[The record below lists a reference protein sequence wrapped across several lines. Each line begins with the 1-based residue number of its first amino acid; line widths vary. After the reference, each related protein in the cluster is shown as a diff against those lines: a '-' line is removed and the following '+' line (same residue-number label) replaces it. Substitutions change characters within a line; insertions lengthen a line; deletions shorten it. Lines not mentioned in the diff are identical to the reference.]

1 MTIKKIKFKPS
12 YRGFTLA
19 ELVIIIVIIGI
30 FAVLASSRTDI
41 GIGKIRQRIAID
53 QITSDIDLVR
63 SMAFAS
69 NDTITIA
76 FSSDSKS
83 YTVYVGSDDS
93 RQVLSSFPNSQSGT
107 ITLDNNVNI
116 SFVNFDGMSELQ
128 FLPMGDVKS
137 GGIID
142 LNNNRITVDNITG
155 KWTLGK

>member
-1 MTIKKIKFKPS
+1 MTIKKIKLKPS

-76 FSSDSKS
+76 FSSDSRS

-107 ITLDNNVNI
+107 IVLDNNVNI
-116 SFVNFDGMSELQ
+116 SLVNFDGMSELQ

-142 LNNNRITVDNITG
+142 LNNNRITVNNITG

>member
-1 MTIKKIKFKPS
+1 MTIKKIKLKPS

-30 FAVLASSRTDI
+30 FAVLASSRKDI

-116 SFVNFDGMSELQ
+116 SLINFDGVSELQ

>member
-1 MTIKKIKFKPS
+1 MTIKKIKLKPS

-41 GIGKIRQRIAID
+41 GLGKIRQRIAID

-116 SFVNFDGMSELQ
+116 SLVNFDGMSELQ

-142 LNNNRITVDNITG
+142 LNNNRITVNNITG

>member
-1 MTIKKIKFKPS
+1 MTIKKVKLKPS

-93 RQVLSSFPNSQSGT
+93 RQVLSSFPNSQNGT

-116 SFVNFDGMSELQ
+116 SLVNFDGMSELQ

>member
-1 MTIKKIKFKPS
+1 MTIKKIKLKPS
-12 YRGFTLA
+12 CRGFTLA
-19 ELVIIIVIIGI
+19 ELAIIIVIIGI

-107 ITLDNNVNI
+107 IVLDNNVNI
-116 SFVNFDGMSELQ
+116 SLVNFDGMSELQ

-142 LNNNRITVDNITG
+142 LNNNRITVNNITG

>member
-1 MTIKKIKFKPS
+1 MTIKKIKLKPS

-30 FAVLASSRTDI
+30 FAVLAFSRKDI
-41 GIGKIRQRIAID
+41 GIGKIRQRIATD

-83 YTVYVGSDDS
+83 YTVYVGSDDF
-93 RQVLSSFPNSQSGT
+93 RQVLTSFPNSQSGT

-116 SFVNFDGMSELQ
+116 SLVNFDGMSELQ

>member
-1 MTIKKIKFKPS
+1 MTIKKLKLKPS
-12 YRGFTLA
+12 YQGFTLA

-116 SFVNFDGMSELQ
+116 SLVNFDGMSELQ

>member
-1 MTIKKIKFKPS
+1 MTIKKIKLKPS

-41 GIGKIRQRIAID
+41 GLGKIRQRIAID

-107 ITLDNNVNI
+107 IVLDNNVNI
-116 SFVNFDGMSELQ
+116 SLVNFDGMSELQ

-142 LNNNRITVDNITG
+142 LNNNRITVNNITG

>member
-1 MTIKKIKFKPS
+1 MTIKKIKLKPS

-41 GIGKIRQRIAID
+41 GIEKITQRIAID

-63 SMAFAS
+63 SMAFARS
-69 NDTITIA
+69 DTMTIS
-76 FSSDSKS
+76 FSPDFNN
-83 YTVYVGSDDS
+83 YTVYVGPDDS
-93 RQVLSSFPNSQSGT
+93 RQLLTAFPNSQSGT
-107 ITLDNNVNI
+107 ISLDNNINI
-116 SFVNFDGMSELQ
+116 SLANFDGISELQ

-142 LNNNRITVDNITG
+142 INSNRITVENITG
-155 KWTLGK
+155 KWTLEK

>member
-1 MTIKKIKFKPS
+1 MTIKKIKLKPS

-30 FAVLASSRTDI
+30 FAVLASSRKDI

-116 SFVNFDGMSELQ
+116 SLVNFDGMSELQ

>member
-1 MTIKKIKFKPS
+1 MTIKKIKLKPS

-93 RQVLSSFPNSQSGT
+93 RQVLTSFPNSQSGT

-116 SFVNFDGMSELQ
+116 SLVNFDGMSELQ

>member
-1 MTIKKIKFKPS
+1 MTIKKIKLKPS

-116 SFVNFDGMSELQ
+116 SLINFDGVSELQ

>member
-1 MTIKKIKFKPS
+1 MTIKKIKLKPS

-30 FAVLASSRTDI
+30 FAVLASSRKDI

-83 YTVYVGSDDS
+83 YTVYVGSDDF
-93 RQVLSSFPNSQSGT
+93 RQVLTSFPNSQSGT

-116 SFVNFDGMSELQ
+116 SLVNFDGMSELQ

>member
-1 MTIKKIKFKPS
+1 MTIKKVKLKPS

-116 SFVNFDGMSELQ
+116 SLVNFDGMSELQ

>member
-1 MTIKKIKFKPS
+1 MTIKKIKLKPS

-41 GIGKIRQRIAID
+41 GLGKIRQRIAID

-116 SFVNFDGMSELQ
+116 SLINFDGVSELQ

>member
-1 MTIKKIKFKPS
+1 MTIKKIKLKPS
-12 YRGFTLA
+12 CRGFTLA

-116 SFVNFDGMSELQ
+116 SLVNFDGMSELQ

>member
-1 MTIKKIKFKPS
+1 MTIKKIKLKPS

-107 ITLDNNVNI
+107 ITLDNNINI
-116 SFVNFDGMSELQ
+116 SLVNFDGMSELQ

>member
-1 MTIKKIKFKPS
+1 MTIKKIKLKQS

-116 SFVNFDGMSELQ
+116 SLVNFDGMSELQ

>member
-1 MTIKKIKFKPS
+1 MTIKKIKLKPS
-12 YRGFTLA
+12 CRGFTLA

-41 GIGKIRQRIAID
+41 GLGKIRQRIAID

-116 SFVNFDGMSELQ
+116 SLVNFDGMSELQ

-142 LNNNRITVDNITG
+142 LNNNRITVNNITG

>member
-1 MTIKKIKFKPS
+1 MTIKKIKLKPS

-41 GIGKIRQRIAID
+41 GLGKIRQRIAID

-116 SFVNFDGMSELQ
+116 SLVNFDGMSELQ

>member
-1 MTIKKIKFKPS
+1 MTIKKIKLKPS
-12 YRGFTLA
+12 CRGFTLA

-83 YTVYVGSDDS
+83 YTVYVGSDDF
-93 RQVLSSFPNSQSGT
+93 RQVLTSFPNSQSGT
-107 ITLDNNVNI
+107 IELDNNVNI
-116 SFVNFDGMSELQ
+116 SLVNFDGMSELQ

>member
-1 MTIKKIKFKPS
+1 MAINKKHAKSALK
-12 YRGFTLA
+12 GFSLV
-19 ELVIIIVIIGI
+19 ELIIIIVIIGI
-30 FAVLASSRTDI
+30 FAALASSRTDI

-83 YTVYVGSDDS
+83 YTVYVCSDDS

-116 SFVNFDGMSELQ
+116 SLINFDGVSELQ

>member
-1 MTIKKIKFKPS
+1 MTIKKIKLKPS

-41 GIGKIRQRIAID
+41 GLGKIRQRIAID

-83 YTVYVGSDDS
+83 YKVYVGSDDS

-116 SFVNFDGMSELQ
+116 SLVNFDGMSELQ

-142 LNNNRITVDNITG
+142 LNNNRITVNNITG

>member
-1 MTIKKIKFKPS
+1 MTIKKIKLKQS

-41 GIGKIRQRIAID
+41 GIGKISQRIAID

-116 SFVNFDGMSELQ
+116 SLVNFDGMSELQ

>member
-1 MTIKKIKFKPS
+1 MTIKKIKLKPS

-41 GIGKIRQRIAID
+41 GLGKIRQRIAID

-83 YTVYVGSDDS
+83 YTVYVGSDDF
-93 RQVLSSFPNSQSGT
+93 RQVLTSFPNSQSGT
-107 ITLDNNVNI
+107 IVLDNNVNI
-116 SFVNFDGMSELQ
+116 SLVNFDGMSELQ

-142 LNNNRITVDNITG
+142 LNNNRITVNNITG

>member
-1 MTIKKIKFKPS
+1 MTIKKIKLKPS

-116 SFVNFDGMSELQ
+116 SLVNFDGMSELQ

-137 GGIID
+137 GGIIN

>member
-1 MTIKKIKFKPS
+1 MTIKKIKLKPS

-30 FAVLASSRTDI
+30 FAVLAFSRKDI

-83 YTVYVGSDDS
+83 YTVYVGSDDF
-93 RQVLSSFPNSQSGT
+93 RQVLTSFPNSQSGT

-116 SFVNFDGMSELQ
+116 SLVNFDGMSELQ

>member
-1 MTIKKIKFKPS
+1 MTIKKIKLKPS

-116 SFVNFDGMSELQ
+116 SLVNFDGMSELQ

>member
-1 MTIKKIKFKPS
+1 MTIKKIKLKPS

-107 ITLDNNVNI
+107 ITLDNNINI
-116 SFVNFDGMSELQ
+116 SLVNFDGMSELQ

-137 GGIID
+137 GGVIG

>member
-1 MTIKKIKFKPS
+1 MTIKKIKLKPS

-116 SFVNFDGMSELQ
+116 SLVNFDGMSELQ

-142 LNNNRITVDNITG
+142 LNNNRITVNNITG

>member
-1 MTIKKIKFKPS
+1 MTIKKIKLKPS

-19 ELVIIIVIIGI
+19 ELAIIIVIIGI

-107 ITLDNNVNI
+107 IALDNNVNI
-116 SFVNFDGMSELQ
+116 SLVNFDGMSELQ

-137 GGIID
+137 GGVIG

>member
-1 MTIKKIKFKPS
+1 MTIKKIKLKPS

-30 FAVLASSRTDI
+30 FAVFASSRTDI
-41 GIGKIRQRIAID
+41 GLGKIRQRIAID

-116 SFVNFDGMSELQ
+116 SLVNFDGMSELQ